1 MNAAA
6 HLKPIILSGLVLSA
20 AAITNQGSN
29 PLYNQVLRVL
39 GQNGAKRIWRALCVL
54 FLLLNLK
61 SLPFFWHVRI
71 FTTLI
76 DRSYIRPS
84 KFTPENGPRAL
95 FQPLITSSRTTL
107 LETDYNLH
115 KSNSTYFSDLDISR
129 LHLMLCLFQKGCEK
143 LGAEKWEGAYV
154 PVKVYLGG
162 VTCTFR
168 REIKPFE
175 PYDIWSRVL
184 CWDRK
189 WIYIVSHIV
198 KKGVVKP
205 KGYTFQ
211 PNKGKRWTDRLFA
224 KAKSSNQQSAAGSHL
239 QNGISDGQP
248 PHDAI
253 FATSIAKYVAKRGRL
268 TIGPERLL
276 DAAGL
281 LPPKPAQA
289 PDGSTNIGGSASV
302 NELSSPAESV
312 EPQLNSGTIGLLGE
326 VWDWDRIEAERLE
339 GMKVADHMAGLD
351 GLLGAFTG
359 DTRAALGRYKELP
372 W

>member
-1 MNAAA
+1 
-6 HLKPIILSGLVLSA
+6 
-20 AAITNQGSN
+20 
-29 PLYNQVLRVL
+29 
-39 GQNGAKRIWRALCVL
+39 
-54 FLLLNLK
+54 
-61 SLPFFWHVRI
+61 
-71 FTTLI
+71 
-76 DRSYIRPS
+76 
-84 KFTPENGPRAL
+84 
-95 FQPLITSSRTTL
+95 
-107 LETDYNLH
+107 
-115 KSNSTYFSDLDISR
+115 
-129 LHLMLCLFQKGCEK
+129 MLCLFQKGCEK
-143 LGAEKWEGAYV
+143 LGVEKWEGAYV

-224 KAKSSNQQSAAGSHL
+224 KAKSSNQQIAAGSHL

-268 TIGPERLL
+268 TIGPVRLL

-289 PDGSTNIGGSASV
+289 PDGSTNTGGSASV

-359 DTRAALGRYKELP
+359 DTRAALGKYKELP